1 MTSDPPLPCDMAA
14 QQQVLAGKAAEKKND
29 PLKAMVAYARAL
41 ELAPEHPVALSSAV
55 AILERTKTSAY
66 KPVLARLI
74 QHCLRSPLGN
84 KEALAA
90 PACHQLKYKY
100 HVPDWAG
107 DSSLANLAADQ
118 LLLSYLCW
126 TINVDAEFELF
137 LIRLRRE
144 LALALDKPEVA
155 LETANLAAAMAL
167 QAFNNEYVWPLTGEE
182 AARLDGLQAEWH
194 AVPEKAAKT
203 PNQLLL
209 YALYAPLRSLP
220 RAEDHADRPLQEWS
234 MIVQAVVAR
243 TLLEPLHEERLKSTI
258 TPLTT
263 ITDSVSSK
271 VRQMYEANPYPRWVS
286 LTPGPAV
293 DFRTVLRHKFAHLAP
308 LPDSEGPLRVLMPG
322 AGTGRHALLVASR
335 YRNVQ
340 VTAIDLSLASLAY
353 GKRMAACH
361 GIDNIVFHQGDIL
374 QLGQLGED
382 YDLIECIGVLH
393 HMEDP
398 ERGFDNLMRCLRP
411 GGAIQVMLYA
421 RSHREQVIA
430 FRKTLGDKGRS
441 TDIES
446 VRALRQEIIRG
457 DGAYAALRDMTNRP
471 DFYSTSAFHDLLL
484 HVQEVSFTV
493 SRVRRMVETAG
504 ATFVGFE
511 FTTGRVMEMTHE
523 SKAQRLYRQAY
534 PGEVTLSD
542 LSNWESLEAKHPR
555 LFNNYFF
562 WCQKP
567 ADAPIGSVS

>member
-14 QQQVLAGKAAEKKND
+14 QQQVLAGKAVEKSD
-29 PLKAMVAYARAL
+29 PLKALVAYARAL
-41 ELAPEHPVALSSAV
+41 ELAPEHRVALSSAV
-55 AILERTKTSAY
+55 AILERTKTSTY
-66 KPVLARLI
+66 KPALAELI
-74 QHCLRSPLGN
+74 QRCLRSSLGN

-90 PACHQLKYKY
+90 PACRQLKLKY
-100 HVPDWAG
+100 HLPGWPADR
-107 DSSLANLAADQ
+107 SLRDLSKDQ

-126 TINVDAEFELF
+126 AINANAEFELF
-137 LIRLRRE
+137 LVRLRRE
-144 LALALDKPEVA
+144 LALALDKPEA
-155 LETANLAAAMAL
+155 AFEIANLAAAMAL
-167 QAFNNEYVWPLTGEE
+167 QAFNNEYVWPLTEE
-182 AARLDGLQAEWH
+182 ERARLDGLQAEWQ
-194 AVPEKAAKT
+194 ASPETVVEK

-209 YALYAPLRSLP
+209 YALYAPLQSLP
-220 RAEDHADRPLQEWS
+220 HAEDLGERPIQAWPPT
-234 MIVQAVVAR
+234 VQAVVAR
-243 TLLEPLHEERLKSTI
+243 TLLEPLQEERLKPTI

-263 ITDSVSSK
+263 ISDGVSSK

-286 LTPGPAV
+286 LALGPVV
-293 DFRTVLRHKFAHLAP
+293 DIRMDLRHKFPP
-308 LPDSEGPLRVLMPG
+308 LEPIPESEGPLRVLMPG

-353 GKRMAACH
+353 GKRMAARQ
-361 GIDNIVFHQGDIL
+361 GIDNIAFHQGDIL
-374 QLGQLGED
+374 QLGQLGEG

-398 ERGFDNLMRCLRP
+398 ERGFENLMRCLRP

-430 FRKTLGDKGRS
+430 FRKALGDKGRS

-446 VRALRQEIIRG
+446 VRALRQEIMRG
-457 DGAYAALRDMTNRP
+457 DGAFADLRAMTNRP